1 MARYELMRDAL
12 GREKQRA
19 ERLHDFFAEHRILV
33 LNIMGSPG
41 SGKTTL
47 IEKVIE
53 KLKDDVTISVIEG
66 DLATTVDSE
75 RIEKTGADVF
85 QINTG
90 GICHLS
96 PEMVERAIDK
106 MNIRD
111 KSILMIE
118 NVGNLVCP
126 ASFDLGEDIRMV
138 LVSTPEGD
146 DKPEKYPVMFLGA
159 DIFVITK
166 MDLIEMTDF
175 NIDRAIKSVQKIKH
189 NTEIFTFSRDS
200 NEDAKRIS
208 TWLKEEYT
216 KKIK

>member
-19 ERLHDFFAEHRILV
+19 ERLHGFFTEHRILV

-96 PEMVERAIDK
+96 P
-106 MNIRD
+106 
-111 KSILMIE
+111 
-118 NVGNLVCP
+118 
-126 ASFDLGEDIRMV
+126 
-138 LVSTPEGD
+138 
-146 DKPEKYPVMFLGA
+146 
-159 DIFVITK
+159 
-166 MDLIEMTDF
+166 
-175 NIDRAIKSVQKIKH
+175 
-189 NTEIFTFSRDS
+189 
-200 NEDAKRIS
+200 
-208 TWLKEEYT
+208 
-216 KKIK
+216 